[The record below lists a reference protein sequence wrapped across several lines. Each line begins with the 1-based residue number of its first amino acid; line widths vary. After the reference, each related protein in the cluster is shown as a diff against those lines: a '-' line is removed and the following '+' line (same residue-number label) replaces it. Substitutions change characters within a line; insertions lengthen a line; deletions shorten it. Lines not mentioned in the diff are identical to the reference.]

1 MLLWSEYN
9 YRHAFYSQEHLTT
22 FMNFRV
28 ASW

>member
-1 MLLWSEYN
+1 MTQNFSL
-9 YRHAFYSQEHLTT
+9 YSQEHLTT